1 MIPESPSNQPDWV
14 LDLAALADEDNVAVD
29 ALNRIFGDVRLV
41 FALHPERRRALW
53 DLIISRG
60 TEPTTHQEVG

>member
-1 MIPESPSNQPDWV
+1 MIPESPNSQPDWV

-29 ALNRIFGDVRLV
+29 GLNRIFGDVRLV
-41 FALHPERRRALW
+41 LALHPERRRALW

-60 TEPTTHQEVG
+60 PEPKTHQEVG